1 MGLHEKGHLKSM
13 ASMVGPVRT
22 QSTDHCLRVI
32 DLRKFAPAQ
41 SLQLNFRRAA
51 SDRVI
56 PQ

>member
-1 MGLHEKGHLKSM
+1 MGLHEKGRLKSM